1 MARKNLLLV
10 DADSRSLRVLEV
22 SLRQAGFTVTSCK
35 DGEDALAKVESN
47 PPDLIITDTRLP
59 KRDGYSLVQALKDN
73 PDWATIP
80 VVFLTSQ
87 KSVED
92 KIRGLEYGVED
103 YLTKPI
109 FVRELL
115 ARVSLLLARR
125 ARETML
131 SARLGEGRTRFS
143 GSTEDVSIV
152 DLFQTFEIAR
162 KTGIL
167 HLNNGAMHAKAYFR
181 DGKVVDAELGT
192 LRGEEAIYRTL
203 VWKEAEF
210 EVEFTPVEVDDVLGV
225 STQAIL
231 MEGMRRV
238 DEWSRVSEQLPPL
251 DGVYR
256 LDQEALSA
264 RLGAIPDELHGILRL
279 FDGKR
284 SLYGV
289 VDESPFEDLS
299 TLQTLAKL
307 YFEGLLLEVRPEP
320 ARAISQPPLAVE
332 AGPNT
337 KRSERPAAAS
347 TPPKKPSTVPPRP
360 RSVPPNEGDDRLR
373 RMLDKVPED
382 AVVPAASE
390 VPPSRVALELSDD
403 DVESVRDDEPSQVQ
417 LDSIPAS
424 RRSAIPL
431 PPGVARTSGPMV
443 VYLLFGVAVVVVA
456 SLLIG
461 RSLVRG
467 PHDAEQLELRRDAV
481 TNPPDASSVRLASV
495 AEEAGLAT
503 SVASP
508 GVDLLDASAPLDA
521 STDAGADSGVRETA
535 RAALQRGDT
544 ARAIEIATEAVKRN
558 PKNAS
563 SWLVLG
569 AAYEARGEHGRAV
582 GTYRKCADQADSRG
596 VEECAALAGL

>member
-35 DGEDALAKVESN
+35 DGDDALAKVESN

-59 KRDGYSLVQALKDN
+59 KRDGYALVRALKDN
-73 PDWATIP
+73 PDWASIP

-143 GSTEDVSIV
+143 GCTEDVSIV

-167 HLNNGAMHAKAYFR
+167 HLANGAMHAKAYFR
-181 DGKVVDAELGT
+181 EGKVVDAELGT

-203 VWKEAEF
+203 IWKEADF

-251 DGVYR
+251 DGIYK
-256 LDQEALSA
+256 LDQEALGV

-284 SLYGV
+284 SLYDV

-307 YFEGLLLEVRPEP
+307 YFEGLLLEANPEVV
-320 ARAISQPPLAVE
+320 ARAVSAAPAALEEHGASHR
-332 AGPNT
+332 
-337 KRSERPAAAS
+337 RSERPN
-347 TPPKKPSTVPPRP
+347 KPSSLPPRA
-360 RSVPPNEGDDRLR
+360 RSVPPGEAVDRSAIDR
-373 RMLDKVPED
+373 VPED
-382 AVVPAASE
+382 AIVPAAPE
-390 VPPSRVALELSDD
+390 VQPSRVAVDLDD
-403 DVESVRDDEPSQVQ
+403 ADVEPERDADDAHEAPER
-417 LDSIPAS
+417 A
-424 RRSAIPL
+424 SAIPL
-431 PPGVARTSGPMV
+431 PPGVQRTSGPMV
-443 VYLLFGVAVVVVA
+443 VYAMFGVALVVVVA
-456 SLLIG
+456 LVIG
-461 RSLVRG
+461 RWLVRG
-467 PHDAEQLELRRDAV
+467 PHDAEQLELRPQA
-481 TNPPDASSVRLASV
+481 AA
-495 AEEAGLAT
+495 
-503 SVASP
+503 
-508 GVDLLDASAPLDA
+508 
-521 STDAGADSGVRETA
+521 DAGALAALAASSAPVPSAAALPSEAAAVALTDAAAAAPDAAEGAAEAGAPDAAVRETA
-535 RAALQRGDT
+535 RGALARGDT
-544 ARAIEIATEAVKRN
+544 ARAIEIATEAVRRN

-569 AAYEARGEHGRAV
+569 AAYEAQGQHERAV
-582 GTYRKCADQADSRG
+582 SIYRRCADQAETRG
-596 VEECAALAGL
+596 VEECASLAGL